1 MFKVLEANASFFN
14 LFRDFKEY
22 VDFFFLQDLV
32 NNDYTKINYFNSA
45 NELEKVSYP
54 QTEKDW
60 LDLYKN
66 QMNFVKKR
74 NERIRDFVAK

>member
-1 MFKVLEANASFFN
+1 MLVFFK
-14 LFRDFKEY
+14 LFDNFKEY

-32 NNDYTKINYFNSA
+32 NNDYTKINYFNST

-66 QMNFVKKR
+66 QIDFVKKR
-74 NERIRDFVAK
+74 NERIRYFVSQMNLNGD